1 MNVWNKVLM
10 VLVTILCVVFGVLA
24 ANKYSLTKQKEGE
37 ITKLQGDLDKLQGE
51 VQQLRYE
58 IYGGPEKIA
67 ETWRDLGLDGQL
79 TYLRN
84 LQNGEAFPNCTPV
97 EARVDEETATAAIAF
112 GVDPNHATTAFR
124 AGSVAFVF
132 DSGSP
137 VVKSSAASDDA
148 GSEEASEPADSAESA
163 EVAVSVN
170 PYTFLGAFKVSGA
183 TDNQVKLD
191 SIGNFSAEE
200 LDALKASARSGN
212 SWVVYADRLPI
223 DSPADVAYFES
234 ERPEFAKSLPAEIAS
249 FVSKTLTLDDVQSIG
264 SGNELAA
271 NARMPVDFQ
280 GELESN
286 WETRDRENVLAAR
299 NTLALNTLTS
309 IIADQFVSIGDD
321 VEDEEVLAF
330 ENWDQV
336 YAAAKA
342 RKKVESWRE
351 NIVKTQA
358 AVERM
363 NGFAQLVAD
372 KLANARS
379 TVDATQKA
387 IDKLLVDNANKAAK
401 IAQFQFMALEKA
413 ESASQTV
420 SNDKVHDSDI

>member
-1 MNVWNKVLM
+1 
-10 VLVTILCVVFGVLA
+10 
-24 ANKYSLTKQKEGE
+24 
-37 ITKLQGDLDKLQGE
+37 
-51 VQQLRYE
+51 
-58 IYGGPEKIA
+58 
-67 ETWRDLGLDGQL
+67 
-79 TYLRN
+79 
-84 LQNGEAFPNCTPV
+84 
-97 EARVDEETATAAIAF
+97 
-112 GVDPNHATTAFR
+112 
-124 AGSVAFVF
+124 
-132 DSGSP
+132 
-137 VVKSSAASDDA
+137 
-148 GSEEASEPADSAESA
+148 
-163 EVAVSVN
+163 
-170 PYTFLGAFKVSGA
+170 
-183 TDNQVKLD
+183 
-191 SIGNFSAEE
+191 
-200 LDALKASARSGN
+200 
-212 SWVVYADRLPI
+212 
-223 DSPADVAYFES
+223 
-234 ERPEFAKSLPAEIAS
+234 
-249 FVSKTLTLDDVQSIG
+249 
-264 SGNELAA
+264 
-271 NARMPVDFQ
+271 MPVDFQ

-372 KLANARS
+372 KLANAKS